1 MDIKEYQIKST
12 RTLNHNEVQQ
22 NLITNMCMGI
32 SGESGE
38 VIDIIKKHLYQG
50 HELDRKHLI
59 EELGDVMFYI
69 VNLAT
74 LYEIDMQI
82 VLQKNVDKL
91 LKRYPN
97 GFSAERSVN
106 RNE

>member
-1 MDIKEYQIKST
+1 MDINEYQIKST
-12 RTLNHNEVQQ
+12 RTLNYNESQQ
-22 NLITNMCMGI
+22 NLVTNMCMGI
-32 SGESGE
+32 SGETGE

-50 HELDRKHLI
+50 HELDKTHLI

-74 LYEIDMQI
+74 LYEIDMQD
-82 VLQKNVDKL
+82 VLKNNIDKL

>member
-1 MDIKEYQIKST
+1 MDINEYQIKST
-12 RTLNHNEVQQ
+12 RTLNYNESQQ
-22 NLITNMCMGI
+22 NLVTNMCMGI
-32 SGESGE
+32 SGETGE

-50 HELDRKHLI
+50 HELDKTHLI